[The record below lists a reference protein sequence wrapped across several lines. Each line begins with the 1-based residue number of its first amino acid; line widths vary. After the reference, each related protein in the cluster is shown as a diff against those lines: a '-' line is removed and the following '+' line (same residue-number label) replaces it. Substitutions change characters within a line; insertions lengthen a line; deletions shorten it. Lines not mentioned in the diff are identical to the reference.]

1 MTDKKKIKKKMPNIK
16 MEHVPFLGVLLMFA
30 GFSLYGVLSFNSSL
44 TDHVDDI
51 KASIFIAD
59 VGEIDPELYTFEAV
73 QEGEIFVDVSDNHPN
88 AAAIAFFKQ
97 MGWVGGYDD
106 GSFKPDQLVNRA
118 ESVKLINEVIG
129 FDFTG
134 GVYEDCFADC
144 NDKWFEA
151 YVCSAVEQGWV
162 SGYNN
167 GTFDP
172 GSAVTKAQT
181 LKMVLL
187 AFEVELPESVDEKP
201 YGDVEIDDWFAPYAK
216 IAKDNNVV
224 TGSLLYPDEQ
234 MNRASFVQI
243 LYNVVLFVE

>member
-1 MTDKKKIKKKMPNIK
+1 MSDKKKIQV
-16 MEHVPFLGVLLMFA
+16 EHVPFLGVLLMFA

-51 KASIFIAD
+51 HASVFIAD
-59 VGEIDPELYTFEAV
+59 LGEIDPALYTFEAV
-73 QEGEIFVDVSDNHPN
+73 QEGEVFTDVSDNHPN

-106 GSFKPDQLVNRA
+106 GTFKPDKPVNRA
-118 ESVKLINEVIG
+118 EAVKIINEVIG

-134 GVYEDCFADC
+134 GIYEDCFSDC

-151 YVCSAVEQGWV
+151 YVCSASEAGWV
-162 SGYNN
+162 GGYGD
-167 GTFDP
+167 GTFHP
-172 GSAVTKAQT
+172 ENPVTKAQT
-181 LKMVLL
+181 LKMILL
-187 AFEVELPESVDEKP
+187 AKEVEITESVDEKP
-201 YGDVEIDDWFAPYAK
+201 YGDVDVGDWIAPYAQA
-216 IAKDNNVV
+216 AKENGVV
-224 TGSLLYPDEQ
+224 SGSLLYPDEE